1 MRTDEFQFG
10 VRKNTSDSPV
20 FITQGTTT
28 RIIMPTY
35 EGRPDKPK
43 KQKPKPTETD
53 GFTFGIVYANDPAKL
68 EIDKANPK
76 FPLGATIVR
85 EKRLKID
92 DEIPQVVIA
101 MVKREKGFNKK
112 TGDWEYFTFNGA
124 DMKLQKRES
133 VSSCSKCH
141 ANAAKT
147 DYVFRDFL
155 K

>member
-1 MRTDEFQFG
+1 MIDELQSG
-10 VRKNTSDSPV
+10 VQNTSDSPQL
-20 FITQGTTT
+20 ITQGTTT

-43 KQKPKPTETD
+43 KEKPKPAETD
-53 GFTFGIVYANDPAKL
+53 GFTFGVVYANDSAKL

-76 FPLGATIVR
+76 FPLGAAIVR

-92 DEIPQVVIA
+92 DETPQVVIA
-101 MVKREKGFNKK
+101 MVKRQKGFNKK

-133 VSSCSKCH
+133 IGSCSKCH